1 MPGIFLLDI
10 PPVPENATKEDRQRM
25 FDEYKTKMIK
35 MNPGRFNADGS
46 IKSFWQWLKEI
57 FN

>member
-35 MNPGRFNADGS
+35 MNPGGLMLMGLLNHFGNG
-46 IKSFWQWLKEI
+46 
-57 FN
+57 